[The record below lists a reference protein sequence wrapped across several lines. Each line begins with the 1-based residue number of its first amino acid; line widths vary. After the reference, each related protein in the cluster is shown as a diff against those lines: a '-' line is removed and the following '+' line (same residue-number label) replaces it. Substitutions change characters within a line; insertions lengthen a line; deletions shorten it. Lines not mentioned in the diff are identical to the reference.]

1 MAQANTCTRKRE
13 QRSSQALKEKDV
25 ELQLER
31 REKERAEK
39 ELKLLQHR
47 IALLEKNLRI
57 KNVDEQKLSKPKKYR
72 QDSESTKTEEPSKAV
87 FFFIKSNVKRHQ
99 DQ

>member
-1 MAQANTCTRKRE
+1 MVAQANTRKRE

-87 FFFIKSNVKRHQ
+87 FFL
-99 DQ
+99 